1 MSSRDRFVPALA
13 GLAVLLVGVVMI
25 VLLRG
30 AEHDGTQA
38 LEDAKQAQVQTTAQ
52 SFDARVVSTFQSLA
66 GLGARP
72 WELTPGSKADQAV
85 LDTFAIDPDAESGS
99 FLVDGQDRIVSGT
112 LLRPGR
118 LGSTYD
124 GPGWAAAKKALATA
138 PAVILPVSEDG
149 GATTELP
156 SFAYAVAIR
165 GEDPTSL
172 RGAFVFEA
180 ALTKGSAFSKEIQ
193 GLADADARTESWQF
207 VDSEGTVVATTL
219 PTGLGRM
226 VPDRRLADLSPGM
239 HRVGDE
245 LVFSAAVPSVGWR
258 VLFRQDRDEFVG
270 PLAGPLQTVG
280 LILVVVLLAT
290 GLLLTVLLARRL
302 RQEREERR
310 RLQELTRSQEEFISV
325 VSHELRTPVSGVLG
339 FLQTSLDHWEVMD
352 DDERRNAVSRAFL
365 NARRLQAMTR
375 DVLDTESLES
385 GRFGYVMA
393 EVDLA
398 DEVRT
403 AADGFGTEGPSGV
416 RVSLPDEPVLVS
428 GDADRLQQVLTNL
441 LDNARRSAPA
451 DSHVDLGLEV
461 HDGLARLTVEDTG
474 SGIDPDQLE
483 RIFDKFVRGRE
494 GAVSGTG
501 LGLYISRQIV
511 RAHHGR
517 IWAESRPGRT
527 RFTVE
532 LPLAAAPD
540 HMTVHEEDR
549 RIATP

>member
-1 MSSRDRFVPALA
+1 MSSRDRFIPAAA
-13 GLAVLLVGVVMI
+13 GLAVLLVGVVMV

-30 AEHDGTQA
+30 AERDGTQA
-38 LEDAKQAQVQTTAQ
+38 LEDAKSAQVQTTSQ
-52 SFDARVVSTFQSLA
+52 SFDARVVSTFQSLG

-72 WELTPGSKADQAV
+72 WELTLRSKADQAV
-85 LDTFAIDPDAESGS
+85 LDTFTIDPDAESGS
-99 FLVDGQDRIVSGT
+99 FLVDSKDRIVSGT
-112 LLRPGR
+112 LLQPGR

-124 GPGWAAAKKALATA
+124 APGWAEAKTKLASS
-138 PAVILPVSEDG
+138 PAVMLPVADEGVTS
-149 GATTELP
+149 ELP
-156 SFAYAVAIR
+156 SYAFAVAIR
-165 GEDPTSL
+165 DPKDPASV
-172 RGAFVFEA
+172 RGAFVFEG
-180 ALTKGSAFSKEIQ
+180 ALSKDSAFSQEIQ
-193 GLADADARTESWQF
+193 GLADSNAGTESWRF
-207 VDSEGTVVATTL
+207 IDSKGRVVAPTL
-219 PTGLGRM
+219 ATGLGEP
-226 VPDRRLADLSPGM
+226 VDSRLVGLTPGK
-239 HRVGDE
+239 HEVGKQ
-245 LVFSAAVPSVGWR
+245 LVFSGDVPSVGWR
-258 VLFRQDRDEFVG
+258 VLFTQDKDEFVG

-280 LILVVVLLAT
+280 LILVVVLLLT

-302 RQEREERR
+302 KQEREERR

-352 DDERRNAVSRAFL
+352 DSERRNAVSRAFL

-385 GRFGYVMA
+385 GRFGYVMGR
-393 EVDLA
+393 VDLA

-403 AADGFGTEGPSGV
+403 AADGFGAGGLA
-416 RVSLPDEPVLVS
+416 VSVPDEPVVVS

-451 DSHVDLGLEV
+451 DSPIQVGLSVTGEV
-461 HDGLARLTVEDTG
+461 ARLTVEDSG

-511 RAHHGR
+511 EAHQGR
-517 IWAESRPGRT
+517 IWAESRPGHT
-527 RFTVE
+527 LFVVE
-532 LPLAAAPD
+532 LPLAPVGAPKIAAP
-540 HMTVHEEDR
+540 
-549 RIATP
+549 

>member
-1 MSSRDRFVPALA
+1 MSSRDRFVPAA
-13 GLAVLLVGVVMI
+13 AALAVLLVGIVM
-25 VLLRG
+25 VTLLRG
-30 AEHDGTQA
+30 AERDGTRA
-38 LEDAKQAQVQTTAQ
+38 LEDAKRAQVQTTAQ
-52 SFDARVVSTFQSLA
+52 SFDARVVSTFSSLG

-72 WELTPGSKADQAV
+72 WELTLRSKADQAV

-99 FLVDGQDRIVSGT
+99 FLVDSKDRIVSGT
-112 LLRPGR
+112 LLRPGK

-124 GPGWAAAKKALATA
+124 GPGWEEAKAALANA

-165 GEDPTSL
+165 GADQTSV

-180 ALTKGSAFSKEIQ
+180 ALTKDSSFSQEIQ
-193 GLADADARTESWQF
+193 GLADSSASTESWRF
-207 VDSEGTVVATTL
+207 VDSQGRVVATTL
-219 PTGLGRM
+219 PTGLGQ
-226 VPDRRLADLSPGM
+226 VLPEDGLVDLAPGK
-239 HRVGDE
+239 HEVGDD
-245 LVFSAAVPSVGWR
+245 LVFSADVPSVGWQ
-258 VLFRQDRDEFVG
+258 VLFTQDRDEFVG
-270 PLAGPLQTVG
+270 PLAGPLQNVG
-280 LILVVVLLAT
+280 LILIAVLLVT
-290 GLLLTVLLARRL
+290 GLLLTILLARRL
-302 RQEREERR
+302 KQEREERR
-310 RLQELTRSQEEFISV
+310 RLLELTRSQEEFISV

-339 FLQTSLDHWEVMD
+339 FLQTSLDHWDVMD
-352 DDERRNAVSRAFL
+352 DGERRNAVSRAFL

-385 GRFGYVMA
+385 GRFGYVMG
-393 EVDLA
+393 EVDLV

-403 AADGFGTEGPSGV
+403 AADGFAGTGGV
-416 RVSLPDEPVLVS
+416 RVSLPEEPVVVT

-451 DSHVDLGLEV
+451 DTPIDVAISVDGPLV
-461 HDGLARLTVEDTG
+461 RLTVEDTG

-511 RAHHGR
+511 SAHNGR
-517 IWAESRPGRT
+517 IWAESRPGHT
-527 RFTVE
+527 RFVVE
-532 LPLAAAPD
+532 LPLAA
-540 HMTVHEEDR
+540 VGDR
-549 RIATP
+549 RIPTP

>member
-1 MSSRDRFVPALA
+1 MSIRDRFVPAAA
-13 GLAVLLVGVVMI
+13 GLAVLLVGIVMV

-30 AEHDGTQA
+30 AVQDGTQA

-52 SFDARVVSTFQSLA
+52 GFDARVVSTFQSLG

-72 WELTPGSKADQAV
+72 WELTLRSEADQAV

-124 GPGWAAAKKALATA
+124 GPGWEEAKAALAEA

-165 GEDPTSL
+165 GEDPTSV

-180 ALTKGSAFSKEIQ
+180 ALTKDTSFSQEIQ
-193 GLADADARTESWQF
+193 GLADARAETESWRF
-207 VDSEGTVVATTL
+207 IDSRGSVVATTL
-219 PTGLGRM
+219 DTGLGEP
-226 VPDRRLADLSPGM
+226 VPDERLADLSPGK
-239 HRVGDE
+239 HVIGDD
-245 LVFSAAVPSVGWR
+245 LVFSADVPSVGWR
-258 VLFRQDRDEFVG
+258 VLFAQSQEEFEA

-280 LILVVVLLAT
+280 LILVVVLLAL
-290 GLLLTVLLARRL
+290 GLLLTALLARRL

-310 RLQELTRSQEEFISV
+310 RLEELTRSQEEFISV
-325 VSHELRTPVSGVLG
+325 VSHELRTPVAGVLG
-339 FLQTSLDHWEVMD
+339 FLQTSLDHWERMD
-352 DDERRNAVSRAFL
+352 DAERHSAVSRAFL

-375 DVLDTESLES
+375 DVLDTESLEA
-385 GRFGYVMA
+385 GRFGYVMGQ
-393 EVDLA
+393 VDLA

-403 AADGFGTEGPSGV
+403 AVDGFSPDGPGGV
-416 RVSLPDEPVLVS
+416 HVTVPDQPVPVS

-441 LDNARRSAPA
+441 LDNARKSAPA
-451 DSHVDLGLEV
+451 DTAVEVGLEL
-461 HDGLARLTVEDTG
+461 DGDLARITVEDSG
-474 SGIDPDQLE
+474 SGIEPDQLE
-483 RIFDKFVRGRE
+483 RVFDKFVRGRE

-511 RAHHGR
+511 EAHHGR
-517 IWAESRPGRT
+517 IWAESRPGHT
-527 RFTVE
+527 RFVVE
-532 LPLAAAPD
+532 LPLAEVGAP
-540 HMTVHEEDR
+540 
-549 RIATP
+549 RITTP